1 MRRSKKNYYKYRFTK
16 KRKNNRKLIKFLAF
30 LFFLFLLYS
39 LPKVS
44 NVVNKFFSNYFTI
57 KDMEILENNTTVPN
71 EIIIEFFLK
80 NKVSLFNFKKLIK
93 NLLKTYPEI
102 KKVKIVVLPVKEL
115 KIKIINKI
123 PVFFL
128 VNKEIFISNDGEEF
142 KVYNI
147 NKINFDRLLKIECD
161 NYDIK
166 KLKDLYQIFVT
177 TNLTKEIQKIY
188 IKNNGEYIIFTN
200 KQTKVI
206 LDEKFSS
213 IKKNFLVN
221 MIKISL
227 EKNTDVYGRIS
238 DAGIVYIK

>member
-16 KRKNNRKLIKFLAF
+16 KRKNNRKLIKFLIF

-57 KDMEILENNTTVPN
+57 KDIEILENNTTVPN

-102 KKVKIVVLPVKEL
+102 KKVKVAVLPVKEL
-115 KIKIINKI
+115 KIKIISKI

-177 TNLTKEIQKIY
+177 TNLTKEIQKIC

-227 EKNTDVYGRIS
+227 EKNTDVYGRVA